1 MISKAELKRVI
12 VSQMES
18 RQVKNYIV
26 REKKLA
32 AENPFVNIV
41 TGVRRCGKSTL
52 MDFYRDRNE
61 EKNFSI
67 NFDDERLTTFRVSD
81 FETLFNAFHELFP
94 EEKTWYF
101 DEIQIIEGW
110 ERFVR
115 RLNNEG
121 HKVFITGSNASMLSG
136 ELGSRL
142 TGRYT
147 QSELFPFSFS
157 EFLSYQN
164 INVCEKDFYS
174 TQKSIVLKNAFR
186 SYLEVGGFPEYLQ
199 TKSTNY
205 LKTLYENI
213 MYRDVVARYGIR
225 NIKAMAEMIHFLVSN
240 ISKETSYTALKNNFG
255 YSNPN
260 TVKEQIGFFENAY
273 LLFTINKFD
282 YSLKK
287 QTANPKKIY
296 CIDTGM
302 ANTVS
307 FQFSDNYGRKM
318 ENIVFLHLRRKSNE
332 IFYHKNKHE
341 CDFLVCENKAV
352 REAVQ
357 VCVSMDNQKTRQREM
372 NGLMEALDQHNLNFG
387 IIITDDEEETI
398 NFENKQIRLL
408 PCWKWLLGY
417 KGEEN

>member
-1 MISKAELKRVI
+1 MVSKVELKRVI
-12 VSQMES
+12 VSQAES
-18 RQVKNYIV
+18 GQQKQLIA
-26 REKKLA
+26 RETKLDTD
-32 AENPFVNIV
+32 NPFVNIV
-41 TGVRRCGKSTL
+41 SGVRRCGKSTL
-52 MDFYRDRNE
+52 MDYYRERNE
-61 EKNFSI
+61 EKNYAI
-67 NFDDERLTTFRVSD
+67 NFDDERLTAFRVND
-81 FETLFNAFHELFP
+81 FETLYSAFHELY
-94 EEKTWYF
+94 ETESTWFF
-101 DEIQIIEGW
+101 DEIQLIEGW

-115 RLNNEG
+115 RLNNED
-121 HKVFITGSNASMLSG
+121 HKVFITGSNASMLSS

-157 EFLSYQN
+157 EYLSFEN
-164 INVCEKDFYS
+164 IDWKENDFYS
-174 TQKSIVLKNAFR
+174 AQKSTVLKKAFNA
-186 SYLEVGGFPEYLQ
+186 YVEDGGFPEYLQ
-199 TKSTNY
+199 TKNTNY

-225 NIKAMAEMIHFLVSN
+225 NIKAMAEMIHFLISN
-240 ISKETSYTALKNNFG
+240 ISKEASYNSLKNNFG

-302 ANTVS
+302 ANNVS
-307 FQFSDNYGRKM
+307 FQFSDNYGRKL

-341 CDFLVCENKAV
+341 CDFVVCENKIVKA
-352 REAVQ
+352 AIQ
-357 VCVSMDNQKTRQREM
+357 VCVSMGDQKTRQREI
-372 NGLMEALDQHNLNFG
+372 NGLMEALDQYNLKEG
-387 IIITDDEEETI
+387 LIIADDEEKTLTVEDKKI
-398 NFENKQIRLL
+398 SVL

-417 KGEEN
+417 KGEQD